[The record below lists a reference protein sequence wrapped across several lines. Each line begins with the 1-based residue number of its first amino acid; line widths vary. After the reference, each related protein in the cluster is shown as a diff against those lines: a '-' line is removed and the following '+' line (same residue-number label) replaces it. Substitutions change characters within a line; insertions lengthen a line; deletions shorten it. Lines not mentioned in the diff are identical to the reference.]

1 MNTDIDKERRPGIGK
16 KKKRYNIS
24 NEVPI
29 HVFFLCVIAYAKG
42 GGGERYGKEKKK
54 KGSQEADTLAS
65 SNLLF
70 LPLFFVVLHIY
81 IYIYHAV

>member
-1 MNTDIDKERRPGIGK
+1 MNTYIDKERRPGIGK

-42 GGGERYGKEKKK
+42 GGGERYGK
-54 KGSQEADTLAS
+54 
-65 SNLLF
+65 
-70 LPLFFVVLHIY
+70 
-81 IYIYHAV
+81 